1 MLKRTLAAFAVLLVS
16 LGVAHAQPGATTGGI
31 RGKIV
36 VPEVGFGERIEVLIE
51 RVGEE
56 GQVFQVLYTDS
67 LGNYFI
73 NGLPLGSYNLVVKLD
88 GYKTFRER
96 VDMGN
101 PNSGANI
108 PTFNVILSK
117 NEPQRAKSESKDI
130 PDVVDIAELRRTFPK
145 KAVEA
150 YEKAQEEDRKG
161 NLARAVERLQEAV
174 RLAPDFY
181 SAHTFL

>member
-36 VPEVGFGERIEVLIE
+36 VPEVGFGERIELLIE

-56 GQVFQVLYTDS
+56 GQVFQVVYTDS

-73 NGLPLGSYNLVVKLD
+73 NGLPLGSYTLVVKLD
-88 GYKTFRER
+88 GFKTVRER

-101 PNSGANI
+101 PNSGGNVTSLHANLE
-108 PTFNVILSK
+108 T
-117 NEPQRAKSESKDI
+117 KD
-130 PDVVDIAELRRTFPK
+130 
-145 KAVEA
+145 
-150 YEKAQEEDRKG
+150 
-161 NLARAVERLQEAV
+161 N
-174 RLAPDFY
+174 
-181 SAHTFL
+181 